1 MVPSP
6 PPLSLSGLVLG
17 AGVDAYVRRGK
28 GPIKLVLA
36 KRISEKKKKNFFL
49 LSVGNR
55 YKSHAVFYILVVFEN
70 ILIFGDTS
78 E

>member
-36 KRISEKKKKNFFL
+36 KRISEKKKTNFFL

-78 E
+78 K

>member
-36 KRISEKKKKNFFL
+36 KRISEKKKNFFL

-78 E
+78 K

>member
-36 KRISEKKKKNFFL
+36 KRISEKKKNFFL